1 MNTNNKDK
9 KILIVEEE
17 EPLRKLL
24 YLELTYNN
32 FQAEALSSF
41 SGLLNN
47 ILRYNPDLILLTMDL
62 KEEENAGLLICEK
75 IRFQGNNAWIIATSS
90 KNNINEKIQVLNAGA
105 DDYFVKPFSSDEI
118 IAKAKA
124 MLRRSAVNKREGILE
139 YSNLRMDLINRT
151 VWRANKQVDLRSKE
165 FDLLRVFLLKPEQ
178 VLTREFIFDQVWGS
192 NFLGDSNVIEVYI
205 RYLRSKLEKPH
216 LIKTRRGDGYILI
229 SDEAQAEKAHSSLEY

>member
-105 DDYFVKPFSSDEI
+105 DDYFVKPITS
-118 IAKAKA
+118 
-124 MLRRSAVNKREGILE
+124 
-139 YSNLRMDLINRT
+139 
-151 VWRANKQVDLRSKE
+151 
-165 FDLLRVFLLKPEQ
+165 
-178 VLTREFIFDQVWGS
+178 
-192 NFLGDSNVIEVYI
+192 
-205 RYLRSKLEKPH
+205 
-216 LIKTRRGDGYILI
+216 
-229 SDEAQAEKAHSSLEY
+229 